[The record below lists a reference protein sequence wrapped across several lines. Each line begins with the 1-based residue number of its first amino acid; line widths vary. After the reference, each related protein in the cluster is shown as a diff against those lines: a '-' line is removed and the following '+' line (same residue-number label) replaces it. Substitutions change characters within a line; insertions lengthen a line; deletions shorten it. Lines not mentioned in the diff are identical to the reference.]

1 MEIKHGINSCSQES
15 VDSCLT
21 VDKRKCNKCGICIN
35 MCPMDVLRFNR
46 QGYPYMQYE
55 DDCWY
60 CDTCAFMCPRQAISL
75 ELPYLIR

>member
-1 MEIKHGINSCSQES
+1 MKPKYGIDGGSEGSTY
-15 VDSCLT
+15 SCLK
-21 VDKRKCNKCGICIN
+21 VDRRKCNKCGICID
-35 MCPMDVLRFNR
+35 MCPMDVLRFNH

-60 CDTCAFMCPRQAISL
+60 CDTCAFMCPRLAISL